1 MVLIGNVGKDPEVR
15 ASHDG
20 REVASFSLAT
30 SESWKDKN
38 GEKREK
44 TEWHRVVVFS
54 QGLVNL
60 LKSYVQ
66 KGSKLYVEGSLQ
78 TREWTDQTGMKR
90 HSTEVVL
97 QQYSGSIIL
106 LDAKAP
112 GLGAQKERGYSQ
124 QIDTTAKHIEEDEED
139 GIPPF

>member
-20 REVASFSLAT
+20 REVANFSLAT

-44 TEWHRVVVFS
+44 TEWHRVVVFA
-54 QGLVNL
+54 QGLVSL
-60 LKSYVQ
+60 VKSYVQ
-66 KGSKLYVEGSLQ
+66 KGSKIYVEGSLQ
-78 TREWTDQTGMKR
+78 TREWVDQAGVKKY
-90 HSTEVVL
+90 STEVVL

-106 LDAKAP
+106 LDPKAS
-112 GLGAQKERGYSQ
+112 GHGVQRERGYTA
-124 QIDTTAKHIEEDEED
+124 IDIKHTEEDDD